1 MSGYDRLSGLDASFL
16 VLERIETPMHIGS
29 LAILEGRAF
38 FDERGR
44 FRLADVRR
52 LVSSRLH
59 LIPRFRKRVM
69 EVPLGLGRPVWVDD
83 ARFDVGYHVRLTA
96 LPAPGSRAQLL
107 ALFERVQA
115 QLLDRSRPLW
125 ELWFVEGLEGGQ
137 VALFQ
142 KTHHALVDG
151 ISGVD
156 VATVLFDFS
165 PEPTVP
171 DAPEWEPTPAPS
183 PQQLLVDTVVEEVGQ
198 VTHLGRMVADAVQ
211 VPQRALAQLGQLGRS
226 MATLA
231 EGRLL
236 APRLSI
242 NRPVGR
248 HRRFLGVQV
257 PLDDVKAVRGVYGG
271 TINDVVLAGV
281 AGGLARLLDAR
292 GELRPD
298 LRVKVMCPVSVRAD
312 QEHLALGNRVSAL
325 VVPLAVGA
333 TDPVSRLASVRAAT
347 EDLKERHQAV
357 AADTLIGL
365 TQYAAPTLLGLA
377 ARAAHHQVF
386 FNLISTNVPGPQ
398 VPLYCMGA
406 QMVEAYPMV
415 PLSRNLGLGIAILS
429 YCGNLHIGLLA
440 DRDAFPDLDV
450 LATGIAEAF
459 TEMRDHAEAHG
470 IDEPAPDAD
479 AATTDAAA
487 ATIDLVVEVD
497 VEVDTAP

>member
-16 VLERIETPMHIGS
+16 ALERIETPMHIGS
-29 LAILEGRAF
+29 LAILEGAPF
-38 FDERGR
+38 SDERGR
-44 FRLADVRR
+44 FRLGDVRR
-52 LVSSRLH
+52 LVASRLH

-69 EVPLGLGRPVWVDD
+69 DVPFGLGRPIWVDD
-83 ARFDVGYHVRLTA
+83 ERFDIGYHVRLTA
-96 LPAPGSRAQLL
+96 LPTPGSRPQLL
-107 ALFERVQA
+107 ALFERVEA

-125 ELWFVEGLEGGQ
+125 ELWFVEGLEGGN
-137 VALFQ
+137 VAVIQ

-156 VATVLFDFS
+156 VATVLFDFTR
-165 PEPTVP
+165 EPTVL
-171 DAPEWEPTPAPS
+171 DAPEWVPAPAPS
-183 PQQLLVDTVVEEVGQ
+183 AQQLLVDTVVEEVGQ

-211 VPQRALAQLGQLGRS
+211 VPQRAIAQLGQLGRS

-231 EGRLL
+231 EGKLL

-242 NRPVGR
+242 NQPVGR

-257 PLDDVKAVRGVYGG
+257 PLDDVKAVRQVYGG

-292 GELRPD
+292 GELRPN
-298 LRVKVMCPVSVRAD
+298 LRVKVMCPVSVRD
-312 QEHLALGNRVSAL
+312 EQEHMALGNRVSAL
-325 VVPLAVGA
+325 VVPLAVGEP
-333 TDPVSRLASVRAAT
+333 DPVSRLASIRAAT

-357 AADTLIGL
+357 AADTLLSL

-406 QMVEAYPMV
+406 EMVEAYPMV

-429 YCGNLHIGLLA
+429 YCGSLHLGLLA
-440 DRDAFPDLDV
+440 DRDAFSDLDV
-450 LATGIAEAF
+450 LADGIRDAF
-459 TEMRDHAEAHG
+459 TEMREHAEAHG
-470 IDEPAPDAD
+470 LDVPA
-479 AATTDAAA
+479 
-487 ATIDLVVEVD
+487 
-497 VEVDTAP
+497 